1 MAEGE
6 GDGRG
11 IKERHYTRAVV
22 YSAKCNKQL
31 GAAIC
36 RVTYARRCSGGRL
49 DIRVTGYKIHHRRF
63 NE

>member
-22 YSAKCNKQL
+22 YSAKCNEQL

-36 RVTYARRCSGGRL
+36 RVTYAREGRPL
-49 DIRVTGYKIHHRRF
+49 GRPRDRI
-63 NE
+63 